1 MEKIKNKL
9 FACELAMQSL
19 FRLPRCRIRTKLNS
33 YFTSGSLDIDP
44 LGYSYSNIA

>member
-9 FACELAMQSL
+9 FACELTVSL
-19 FRLPRCRIRTKLNS
+19 IRLSKYRMWTKLNT

-44 LGYSYSNIA
+44 LGYTYSNIV